1 MAAFMKL
8 GDIKGEATDKGHSDW
23 ILLQSMS
30 APIHRSIPA
39 GAKDQQRTKGE
50 TTLGDVVV
58 VRQLDKS
65 STKLQEACANGT
77 FFKNV
82 EIHFCTTVKNKQEPY
97 LKYVLSD
104 VIVSSFSCHANSSG
118 DPLPS
123 EEITLG
129 FSKAEWTY
137 IIVDPKTGDVKG
149 NVPGKYTPGTGAAE

>member
-8 GDIKGEATDKGHSDW
+8 GDIKGEATDNEHKDW
-23 ILLQSMS
+23 IIIQSMS
-30 APIHRSIPA
+30 SPIFRSVPE
-39 GAKDQQRTKGE
+39 GAKDSQRTKGQ

-58 VRQLDKS
+58 VRELDKS

-77 FFKNV
+77 FFDEV

-97 LKYVLSD
+97 LTYLLKD
-104 VIVSSFSCHANSSG
+104 VIVTSYSFHGNSAG

-129 FSKAEWTY
+129 YTEVEWTY
-137 IIVDPKTGDVKG
+137 ITIDPKTGDKKG
-149 NVPGKYTPGTGAAE
+149 NVPAKYNPGKGAS